1 MVWRALPV
9 EVENA
14 APAGTIVERRADGLV
29 VACGDGGLL
38 LEEVETRGELEVGA
52 VLG

>member
-1 MVWRALPV
+1 
-9 EVENA
+9 
-14 APAGTIVERRADGLV
+14 VERRPDGLV
-29 VACGDGGLL
+29 VACGDGALL